1 MEAFIRGYMGRL
13 AYQVGPRLAHN
24 LSFPNEVIQN
34 LSALLLT
41 FSSLF
46 GLSCFSIISCKSYK
60 FFIFFHLN
68 ILILVRLHECVPF
81 VVLCV
86 CRSRGQ
92 PFGVGS
98 LFPSL
103 CSRDRTQIFRL
114 AQLKD
119 KRLSPLRSHF
129 TSPLLPFSLHPTGD
143 SIASHSHRGLRI
155 LRTSESLYHTFTLSL
170 FRP

>member
-1 MEAFIRGYMGRL
+1 MEAFFRGYMGRL

-68 ILILVRLHECVPF
+68 ILILVRLHECA
-81 VVLCV
+81 CV

-98 LFPSL
+98 LFPPL
-103 CSRDRTQIFRL
+103 CSRDGTQIFRL
-114 AQLKD
+114 A
-119 KRLSPLRSHF
+119 
-129 TSPLLPFSLHPTGD
+129 
-143 SIASHSHRGLRI
+143 
-155 LRTSESLYHTFTLSL
+155 
-170 FRP
+170 